1 VELESL
7 RWVRRAASAAV
18 SLSAIA
24 LVMAKTS
31 GPSAAAAG
39 SVGVVASVAF
49 CLSLVLLVVV
59 WRKEHTLNEVAS
71 AARERQQLA
80 ALRLQAE
87 RAKRPASDATEKPS
101 PEGAR
106 PSE

>member
-31 GPSAAAAG
+31 GPSEGSAG
-39 SVGVVASVAF
+39 AVGLVASAGF
-49 CLSLVLLVVV
+49 CLSLVLLIVV
-59 WRKEHTLNEVAS
+59 WRKEHVLNQAAS
-71 AARERQQLA
+71 RAREAQQLA
-80 ALRLQAE
+80 ALRLLAQ
-87 RAKRPASDATEKPS
+87 RAKRAADKPPEKGATE
-101 PEGAR
+101 GAEPR
-106 PSE
+106 

>member
-24 LVMAKTS
+24 LVMAKAS
-31 GPSAAAAG
+31 GSAEAAAG
-39 SVGVVASVAF
+39 FVGAVASVAF
-49 CLSLVLLVVV
+49 CLSLVVLVVV
-59 WRKEHTLNEVAS
+59 WRKEHALNEAAS

-80 ALRLQAE
+80 ALRLQADL
-87 RAKRPASDATEKPS
+87 AKRGASDATAKVS
-101 PEGAR
+101 AAR
-106 PSE
+106 RTGPG

>member
-1 VELESL
+1 M

-31 GPSAAAAG
+31 GPSEGSAG
-39 SVGVVASVAF
+39 AVGLVASVGF
-49 CLSLVLLVVV
+49 CLSLVLLIVV
-59 WRKEHTLNEVAS
+59 WRKEHALNQAAS

-80 ALRLQAE
+80 ALRLLAE
-87 RAKRPASDATEKPS
+87 RAKQRSS
-101 PEGAR
+101 EGGE
-106 PSE
+106 PP